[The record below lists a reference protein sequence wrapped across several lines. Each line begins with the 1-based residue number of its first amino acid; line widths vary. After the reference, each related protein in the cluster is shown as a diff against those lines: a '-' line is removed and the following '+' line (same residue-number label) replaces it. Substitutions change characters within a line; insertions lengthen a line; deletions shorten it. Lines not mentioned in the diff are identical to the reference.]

1 MNPSLRAKL
10 VMDAIHRAVS
20 CDFQIASN
28 LMGEILRNSNG
39 QQMYGVCCGL
49 ADAARQTLVRLHG
62 HQGPETQWALASQE
76 PDEEPRHPAHTFS
89 LRFITAFANGDM
101 ETCKALYLAAA
112 NATADD
118 YAHSVIALLGDVAR
132 LARRALLELAE
143 GGEGP
148 AAHPH

>member
-10 VMDAIHRAVS
+10 VMDAIHRAVD

-28 LMGEILRNSNG
+28 LMGEILRGSNG

-49 ADAARQTLVRLHG
+49 ADAARQTLIRLHG
-62 HQGPETQWALASQE
+62 HQGPETMWALAPSDPADE
-76 PDEEPRHPAHTFS
+76 PLHPAHSFS
-89 LRFITAFANGDM
+89 LRFITASANGDM
-101 ETCKALYLAAA
+101 DTCKALYLAAA
-112 NATADD
+112 NASADD

-132 LARRALLELAE
+132 LARRALLELTE
-143 GGEGP
+143 SGEGP

>member
-1 MNPSLRAKL
+1 MDYSLRAKL
-10 VMDAIHRAVS
+10 VMDAIRHAVD

-28 LMGEILRNSNG
+28 LMGEIARNSNG

-49 ADAARQTLVRLHG
+49 ADAARQTLVRLYG
-62 HQGPETQWALASQE
+62 HLGPEMQWALAA
-76 PDEEPRHPAHTFS
+76 PDPDDEPRHPAHTFS

-101 ETCKALYLAAA
+101 ETCQALYLAAS
-112 NATADD
+112 NASADD
-118 YAHSVIALLGDVAR
+118 YTHSVIALLGDVAR

-143 GGEGP
+143 GGEEP

>member
-1 MNPSLRAKL
+1 MNSSLRAQL
-10 VMDAIHRAVS
+10 VMDAIRRAVD

-28 LMGEILRNSNG
+28 LMGEILRNSEG
-39 QQMYGVCCGL
+39 RQMYGVCCGL
-49 ADAARQTLVRLHG
+49 ADAARQTLVRLYG
-62 HQGPETQWALASQE
+62 QQGPETLWALAAPDPDDE
-76 PDEEPRHPAHTFS
+76 PLHPAHTFS

-112 NATADD
+112 DASADD

-143 GGEGP
+143 GGEEP
-148 AAHPH
+148 APHPH

>member
-1 MNPSLRAKL
+1 MNSSTRAKL
-10 VMDAIHRAVS
+10 VMDAISRAVD

-28 LMGEILRNSNG
+28 LMGEIFRNSTG
-39 QQMYGVCCGL
+39 QQIYGVCCGL
-49 ADAARQTLVRLHG
+49 ADAARQTLLRLHG
-62 HQGPETQWALASQE
+62 HQGPDTMWALAPSDPADE
-76 PDEEPRHPAHTFS
+76 PLHPAHAFS

-101 ETCKALYLAAA
+101 ESCQALYLAASKA
-112 NATADD
+112 SADD
-118 YAHSVIALLGDVAR
+118 YAPSVIALLGDVAR